1 MCELQNRDTRVDDF
15 TQISAQLEATVRE
28 AGVLAR
34 GMFGASLKNWTKGP
48 AESPVSEAD
57 IAVDDLLRTRLTA
70 GNDGIAWL
78 SEESVDDPARLSEA
92 FAGAGWLSEETEDD
106 SDRLTRSSVL
116 IVDPIDGTRAYIA
129 GFPDWAV
136 SAALVADGRPVVA
149 CLYAPVTEQFFV
161 ARANGGATCN
171 GISIAAT
178 QGAELNDARIAGP
191 RGLLERLTAMAPPFT
206 AMPRVRSLALR
217 IAQVAHGA
225 CDVAFAGGNSHDWDL
240 AAADLL
246 VHEAGGALTS
256 ITGATVTY
264 NRPVPRHGMLVAAGR
279 DRHAALIELLR
290 DERLASL

>member
-78 SEESVDDPARLSEA
+78 SEESVDDPARLA
-92 FAGAGWLSEETEDD
+92 ARQVW
-106 SDRLTRSSVL
+106 

-279 DRHAALIELLR
+279 DRHAPLIELLG
-290 DERLASL
+290 DGRLAFS